1 MLQVLGGH
9 KGGRVD
15 DVEGV
20 VEPLVAPLLALPVP
34 KNDGTVWVI
43 APPVKTNL

>member
-1 MLQVLGGH
+1 MVQVLGGH
-9 KGGRVD
+9 EGGGVD

-20 VEPLVAPLLALPVP
+20 VEPLIALLVLQAL

-43 APPVKTNL
+43 APPVKKNL